1 MSYLWA
7 IINKST
13 GMYMYMNRATHSQLL
28 LKALDLGLECVNV
41 LSLSLVGRVASISQ
55 LG

>member
-1 MSYLWA
+1 MSYSGN
-7 IINKST
+7 NKQIHRYVHT
-13 GMYMYMNRATHSQLL
+13 NRATHSQLL